1 MDTTQDTGMS
11 LEEEADAALAAL
23 EEADPAA
30 APEIAEAVAESLTTA
45 LNDGERSE
53 DADGGDG
60 RGRAR

>member
-1 MDTTQDTGMS
+1 MS